1 MKKKFNNNIHTIIKN
16 RKIKNKNKYNAKK
29 HKKGRKN
36 KDLALISLLVILR
49 REKTNKFIK
58 MLINKKTMKRKQEE
72 GKEKRRE

>member
-1 MKKKFNNNIHTIIKN
+1 MQ
-16 RKIKNKNKYNAKK
+16 KK